1 MSEEIQKT
9 NELLAALRKSHE
21 EGNISLRN
29 ELNAKLDVQEAKSA
43 SLTKEL
49 AVEKKAREEFETEA
63 KAREA
68 SLLRP
73 DFNSKSEEGKLEK
86 AAYENFFIKGA
97 NRLNETEMKY
107 LRTDSNVDGGYLV
120 PVEQSSEI
128 IKKITEYSDIRA
140 FAKVRTL
147 NAKTLRLSTRSSLL
161 TGGWAGEGETGLTSN
176 STYGREEL
184 VAKKLTVSS
193 AITVEELQDA
203 TPNMIREIY
212 SDVLEAFQE
221 LEGLAFVSGDGSKK
235 PEGFMY
241 NTDITSINSGDASL
255 LTFDSLIKVTGQL
268 KKGYNPIY
276 GFNRRTLADIRT
288 MKDGAG
294 AYIWQAGNLAAG
306 VPNSLA
312 GTSYAIFEDMPDIG
326 AGLYPVIYG
335 DFYKGYL
342 IGDRAGLSV
351 VRDEVTLKKE
361 GKVEFTFMKRL
372 DAQVVLP
379 EAFKKIKCSV

>member
-9 NELLAALRKSHE
+9 NELLSALRKSHE

-49 AVEKKAREEFETEA
+49 AVEKKAREEFETES

-241 NTDITSINSGDASL
+241 NPDVTSINSGSAAL

-288 MKDGAG
+288 MKDLAG